1 MKPDRKK
8 ELKQQYKEIKIEAG
22 VYQVRN
28 THNQKVFIAS
38 TRNLK
43 TLNGKEM
50 QLKSGSFLNKSLQEE
65 WKRCG
70 PEAFVIE
77 VLEVLVKPTEE
88 HFDEKAALK
97 KLEEKWIH
105 TIQPFGERGYNSIKG
120 Q

>member
-22 VYQVRN
+22 VYQIRN
-28 THNQKVFIAS
+28 THNHKIFIAC
-38 TRNLK
+38 TRSLK

-50 QLKSGSFLNKSLQEE
+50 QLNSGSFINKSLQEE
-65 WKRCG
+65 WKQFG

-77 VLEVLVKPTEE
+77 VLEVLVKPNEE

-97 KLEEKWIH
+97 KLENNWIQ
-105 TIQPFGERGYNSIKG
+105 TLQPFDERGYNTIKG
-120 Q
+120 R